1 MAQNLV
7 EYVLDI
13 KTKAAEK
20 GMKSLSK
27 SVDIAGKGLAGLK
40 TAAIAVTGATV
51 ALTGAIGVAV
61 KEVTD
66 LVNELNDLSV
76 RSGLATDTISG
87 LRFALIAS
95 GQSAEGLNEI
105 LGAISGQ
112 FAQLST
118 EGSAVEKKFQSFG
131 IAVRDT
137 NGVLRSNNDIL
148 IDVIKNI
155 TGLQDPS
162 ERSRR
167 AVALVG
173 EAGSKLNQALAAGDF
188 EKFVQLTNE
197 FGVRVAPKAS
207 TEAANLQRNISALNS
222 ILAGTTQRFTEAI
235 GGSERFNQIL
245 QVLIGVMGGV
255 SRVIEQNSV
264 FLGHLTDAIFEAG
277 ASSLDFFA
285 GFLTGSKSASQGL
298 QGLVENIFIVGQ
310 AIIRRLI
317 SPLANFLHLSIKLSE
332 FLDLEMT
339 SSLKNLQIRMQE
351 LGRNLDINADEGFI
365 NFANF
370 GEASAEVLDLLS
382 QTSLNASSSLSN
394 FSSSMIEAGE
404 ETGVTTQ
411 KIRTLTDVVNDLL
424 GRFIGFDALG
434 ILQDVSLVLKGIET
448 LAQGSADRIGGF
460 IRNVGFSVANTVFD
474 FLFALQDKGLDR
486 LAISINKLANPL
498 SKIADKFANAIGGSI
513 GALSTQS
520 GKIANKFSDI
530 VKAGSEKGLVGAFQ
544 TLGTAG
550 KVAAGLGAVI
560 FGAIKI
566 AEGVGGRARSAEEI
580 REMQRRR
587 REEGKAVSMS
597 IAEIQQRDIE
607 KSIEEDIRARAKA
620 IEIGL
625 RALPKILFEVLPPLF
640 VEFADRVVFGFFK
653 SIAEFVG
660 ILKDF
665 FRSIFTREGRQERKE
680 ARDRRQEARGE
691 EFRRR
696 LEQLV
701 GIAGFR
707 SGGRYIPS
715 ARGGIKFTGSDEGL
729 AMLHRGEFVV
739 PETGQMPQ
747 AVQRT
752 MGMGQGGMTININ
765 AAVVESNAVDE
776 LVRQIE
782 RRFQTFGSSTSPL
795 FGGR

>member
-1 MAQNLV
+1 
-7 EYVLDI
+7 
-13 KTKAAEK
+13 
-20 GMKSLSK
+20 
-27 SVDIAGKGLAGLK
+27 
-40 TAAIAVTGATV
+40 
-51 ALTGAIGVAV
+51 
-61 KEVTD
+61 
-66 LVNELNDLSV
+66 
-76 RSGLATDTISG
+76 
-87 LRFALIAS
+87 
-95 GQSAEGLNEI
+95 
-105 LGAISGQ
+105 
-112 FAQLST
+112 
-118 EGSAVEKKFQSFG
+118 
-131 IAVRDT
+131 
-137 NGVLRSNNDIL
+137 
-148 IDVIKNI
+148 
-155 TGLQDPS
+155 
-162 ERSRR
+162 
-167 AVALVG
+167 
-173 EAGSKLNQALAAGDF
+173 
-188 EKFVQLTNE
+188 
-197 FGVRVAPKAS
+197 
-207 TEAANLQRNISALNS
+207 
-222 ILAGTTQRFTEAI
+222 
-235 GGSERFNQIL
+235 
-245 QVLIGVMGGV
+245 
-255 SRVIEQNSV
+255 
-264 FLGHLTDAIFEAG
+264 
-277 ASSLDFFA
+277 
-285 GFLTGSKSASQGL
+285 
-298 QGLVENIFIVGQ
+298 
-310 AIIRRLI
+310 
-317 SPLANFLHLSIKLSE
+317 
-332 FLDLEMT
+332 
-339 SSLKNLQIRMQE
+339 MQE
-351 LGRNLDINADEGFI
+351 LGRNLDINADEGFT

-370 GEASAEVLDLLS
+370 AEASAEVLDLLS

-411 KIRTLTDVVNDLL
+411 RIRTLTDVVNDLL
-424 GRFIGFDALG
+424 GRFIGFDPLG

-486 LAISINKLANPL
+486 LALSINKLANPL

-544 TLGTAG
+544 ALGKVG

-566 AEGVGGRARSAEEI
+566 AEGLGQRGTTV
-580 REMQRRR
+580 RE
-587 REEGKAVSMS
+587 
-597 IAEIQQRDIE
+597 IE
-607 KSIEEDIRARAKA
+607 KSVEQDIRARAKA
-620 IEIGL
+620 IELGL
-625 RALPKILFEVLPPLF
+625 QALPRILFNVLPPLF

-653 SIAEFVG
+653 SIAEFVN

-665 FRSIFTREGRQERKE
+665 LRSIFTREGRQERKQ

-715 ARGGIKFTGSDEGL
+715 ARGGIKFTGADEGL